1 MKLGIKRSVIDGKR
15 RVIML
20 KIIKEIEKE
29 KTTPFLG
36 PDFVIF
42 LHTLEMEGLMGGQ
55 LLEALLLFFLL
66 K

>member
-1 MKLGIKRSVIDGKR
+1 
-15 RVIML
+15 ML